1 MLKEASQLR
10 AKNENLERE
19 VYAKLKLLENLE
31 NQQKVMMRQLR
42 EENKKLIEQNEIRI
56 SEQQMLYEDLRSHC
70 MQRHEYTLQLLKE
83 IDSLKEKLDVQKEK
97 NNALDEQISKL
108 ER

>member
-31 NQQKVMMRQLR
+31 NQQKVMTRQLR
-42 EENKKLIEQNEIRI
+42 EENKKLIEQNEVRL
-56 SEQQMLYEDLRSHC
+56 SE
-70 MQRHEYTLQLLKE
+70 
-83 IDSLKEKLDVQKEK
+83 
-97 NNALDEQISKL
+97 
-108 ER
+108 

>member
-1 MLKEASQLR
+1 LLKEASQLR

-56 SEQQMLYEDLRSHC
+56 SEQ
-70 MQRHEYTLQLLKE
+70 
-83 IDSLKEKLDVQKEK
+83 
-97 NNALDEQISKL
+97 
-108 ER
+108 